1 LKFKAI
7 QQPFTCEKKAHKKLS
22 IENCKRILQKY
33 FPDKYKEY
41 MKYTKKD
48 DIADSFNMAMIYGLL
63 QNSLWI
69 DIEEYKNL
77 IMG

>member
-1 LKFKAI
+1 
-7 QQPFTCEKKAHKKLS
+7 
-22 IENCKRILQKY
+22 
-33 FPDKYKEY
+33 

-69 DIEEYKNL
+69 NIEEYKS
-77 IMG
+77 IIIPDVDPKQ